1 MLHLLCTLVRLA
13 TTSVAGGATLSY
25 NQLAGADAA
34 PARFHVRCS
43 CAAPLSSQP
52 LGCIQ
57 DTIMANF
64 LVYWQDFWNDPGDPR
79 EVKGNWA
86 SNSDVLFDRANPGD
100 VFWVVITGPEGKRD
114 EWRLLARLVI
124 TGKATKATRYGR
136 YFFPGDPERSAVLPI
151 VGQPDLAPILWL
163 LRFEGKKPIR
173 AAGRKIGK
181 SLH

>member
-1 MLHLLCTLVRLA
+1 
-13 TTSVAGGATLSY
+13 
-25 NQLAGADAA
+25 
-34 PARFHVRCS
+34 
-43 CAAPLSSQP
+43 
-52 LGCIQ
+52 
-57 DTIMANF
+57 MANF

-181 SLH
+181 SLQSFGFRALDHHDAALLADYIQVLQLNVSEADAA